1 MPELCPCSGGLV
13 RALRRDVDRYFFS
26 LNGEAPVSVG
36 TLLRVIVTFPGFWAL
51 IPYRLCHHFLYQF
64 RPRVLGK
71 LLAVPA
77 FAAQR
82 MAVLLFGIEID
93 LRAHIGGGLFINHFG
108 GIIVGPVNIGANC
121 NISQGVTL
129 GRSSR
134 VTGSSVGDVPTLGD
148 RVWLG
153 PGAVVAGPITVGDDA
168 TVAANSLVTRDVPAR
183 GLAMG
188 VPAKI
193 VSLRG
198 SFRQVS
204 YRGMAD
210 DPQRSAALTAEIMT
224 HEANGSEGS

>member
-1 MPELCPCSGGLV
+1 M
-13 RALRRDVDRYFFS
+13 LRRFGPSPSSGYRPLLLFAERRGSCECRDFAAGDS
-26 LNGEAPVSVG
+26 NVSR
-36 TLLRVIVTFPGFWAL
+36 LLAL
-51 IPYRLCHHFLYQF
+51 IPYRLCHHFLCQF

-93 LRAHIGGGLFINHFG
+93 SRAHIGGGLFINHFG

-148 RVWLG
+148 RVWLRTRELLWLDRSQSG
-153 PGAVVAGPITVGDDA
+153 MTLLWLPTALLRAMFRL
-168 TVAANSLVTRDVPAR
+168 AASQWECRP
-183 GLAMG
+183 
-188 VPAKI
+188 K
-193 VSLRG
+193 
-198 SFRQVS
+198 
-204 YRGMAD
+204 
-210 DPQRSAALTAEIMT
+210 
-224 HEANGSEGS
+224 